1 MAKTYDLN
9 GNEEPDGVVT
19 VRLNDDLSI
28 DMGDDFLIFNNE
40 SDEEYP
46 EFILKTKNT
55 KKTLE
60 NLAKGI
66 NVLLKIVDCK
76 DEVSAIFK
84 K

>member
-40 SDEEYP
+40 GDEEYP
-46 EFILKTKNT
+46 EFVLKTKNT
-55 KKTLE
+55 KETLE

>member
-1 MAKTYDLN
+1 MAKTYDIN

-19 VRLNDDLSI
+19 VRLNDNLSI
-28 DMGDDFLIFNNE
+28 DMGDDFIIFNNE
-40 SDEEYP
+40 GDEEYP
-46 EFILKTKNT
+46 DFVLKTKNT
-55 KKTLE
+55 KETLE

-66 NVLLKIVDCK
+66 GVLLKIVDCK